1 MLFSLHFWRC
11 CRSPTASGL
20 APPARALRFAFS
32 LLFLSS
38 SLRLSLSLLFFS
50 PLLLVV
56 FFFFYQLPAFI
67 HLTLPA
73 SISAS
78 LIERRAFLCGSTPC
92 LTLPCPVHSE
102 SVAPFVSSPLLSF
115 PPPLAAL
122 LSPPRTYSDLSTPRF
137 TGFNCHLIVSPPI
150 SLLLNANA

>member
-115 PPPLAAL
+115 PPPSPPYFLLLVHTPTFPPPASPVL
-122 LSPPRTYSDLSTPRF
+122 TVTSLSPLQF
-137 TGFNCHLIVSPPI
+137 LCF
-150 SLLLNANA
+150 